1 MNSIFFS
8 EYYMVALANY
18 ASEEFNMAVLES
30 PFFEDGDEI
39 HCFKFYYNFQVG
51 CLHPYHPTYS
61 WNIMFQKWEG
71 NCGLWVLNKIILK
84 KYAESLKKTVGAV
97 WELPA
102 K

>member
-1 MNSIFFS
+1 MAFFS

-51 CLHPYHPTYS
+51 CLHPY
-61 WNIMFQKWEG
+61 
-71 NCGLWVLNKIILK
+71 LILH
-84 KYAESLKKTVGAV
+84 
-97 WELPA
+97 
-102 K
+102 